1 MRFAYDSWY
10 YSRMARP
17 TSVFICQQC
26 GYKSPVF
33 LGKCPECNTWGSL
46 VEEISNLN
54 IIKNNKHSKKIT
66 KVIRMSDI
74 ESHKYQRI
82 SSGIDE
88 FDRVMG
94 GGIVLGSVVL
104 IAGDPGV
111 GKSTLL
117 SHLAINVN
125 QLSVFG
131 SQLSDKSLP
140 VISQS
145 VSETE
150 KQKTGK
156 PNSENRQLRTD
167 NGVLYVAG
175 EESPHQIRLRIER
188 INPKAD
194 LSFLDETDV
203 DSICAAIE
211 ANKPKLVIVDSI
223 QTMETQDLAAAAGS
237 VSQVRESAH
246 RLQKVAKSL
255 HIPIFLIGHVTK
267 EGTLAGPRTLEHLVD
282 VVLSLEG
289 DQTNNFRI
297 LRSTKNRFGPTDEVG
312 VFEMDETGMK
322 EVSNPSQ
329 VFLEERVSAP
339 GSAVTAVLTGLRPIL
354 VEIQALVTK
363 TNSPIARRVGTG
375 VDNNRLQLLVAVLQ
389 KRLKLPL
396 WDQDVF
402 VNVTGGLKI
411 TEPAADLAICMA
423 IISSFKD
430 ITLPKNA
437 AYIGEV
443 GLLGELRSVSQLE
456 KRANEAKKLGFSEV
470 ISPLKTKSLND
481 LTRKYSINEASRPKT
496 VYRNIRS

>member
-1 MRFAYDSWY
+1 
-10 YSRMARP
+10 MAR
-17 TSVFICQQC
+17 TNSVFICQQC
-26 GYKSPVF
+26 GYRAPTF
-33 LGKCPECNTWGSL
+33 MGKCPECGTWGSL
-46 VEEISNLN
+46 VEEVETGGNSNSS
-54 IIKNNKHSKKIT
+54 NKRGNKVSKI
-66 KVIRMSDI
+66 IRMVDI
-74 ESHKYQRI
+74 ESKTYDRV
-82 SSGIDE
+82 STTSNE
-88 FDRVMG
+88 FDRVLG
-94 GGIVLGSVVL
+94 NGIVLGSVVL
-104 IAGDPGV
+104 IAGDPGI

-117 SHLAINVN
+117 SHLAVN
-125 QLSVFG
+125 IA
-131 SQLSDKSLP
+131 D
-140 VISQS
+140 
-145 VSETE
+145 T
-150 KQKTGK
+150 
-156 PNSENRQLRTD
+156 
-167 NGVLYVAG
+167 LYVAG
-175 EESPHQIRLRIER
+175 EESPQQIRLRIER
-188 INPKAD
+188 IKPKAE
-194 LSFLDETDV
+194 LSFLDEIDV
-203 DSICAAIE
+203 DAVVAAIE

-223 QTMETQDLAAAAGS
+223 QTMETQDLTAAAGS

-246 RLQKVAKSL
+246 RLQRIAKQL
-255 HIPIFLIGHVTK
+255 HIPMFIVGHVTK

-312 VFEMDETGMK
+312 VFEMDEKGMK

-339 GSAVTAVLTGLRPIL
+339 GSAITAVLTGLRPIL

-411 TEPAADLAICMA
+411 NEPAADLAICAA

-430 ITLPKNA
+430 VALPKDA

-443 GLLGELRSVSQLE
+443 GLLGEVRNIRNLE
-456 KRANEAKKLGFSEV
+456 KRSKEAKKLGFEKVFS
-470 ISPLKTKSLND
+470 SQNTKN
-481 LTRKYSINEASRPKT
+481 INGL
-496 VYRNIRS
+496 IR

>member
-1 MRFAYDSWY
+1 M
-10 YSRMARP
+10 
-17 TSVFICQQC
+17 
-26 GYKSPVF
+26 
-33 LGKCPECNTWGSL
+33 GKCPECNSWGSL
-46 VEEISNLN
+46 VEEVSDLNNTKNSKRSN
-54 IIKNNKHSKKIT
+54 KIT
-66 KVIRMSDI
+66 KIIKLSDI
-74 ESHKYQRI
+74 ESKIYERI
-82 SSGIDE
+82 STKSDE
-88 FDRVMG
+88 FDRVLG

-104 IAGDPGV
+104 IAGDPGI

-125 QLSVFG
+125 QPS
-131 SQLSDKSLP
+131 
-140 VISQS
+140 VISNQS
-145 VSETE
+145 SATQNKADSR
-150 KQKTGK
+150 KQKADGF
-156 PNSENRQLRTD
+156 
-167 NGVLYVAG
+167 VLYVAG
-175 EESPHQIRLRIER
+175 EESPQQIRLRIQR
-188 INPKAD
+188 INPKAE

-203 DSICAAIE
+203 DAITAAIE
-211 ANKPKLVIVDSI
+211 ANKPKLVIIDSI
-223 QTMETQDLAAAAGS
+223 QTMETTDLTAAAGS

-246 RLQKVAKSL
+246 RLQRVAKAL
-255 HIPIFLIGHVTK
+255 HIPMFIVGHVTK

-312 VFEMDETGMK
+312 VFEMDESGMK
-322 EVSNPSQ
+322 EVANPSQ

-339 GSAVTAVLTGLRPIL
+339 GSAITAVLTGLRPIL

-411 TEPAADLAICMA
+411 TEPAADLAICAA
-423 IISSFKD
+423 IISSYKD
-430 ITLPKNA
+430 KVLPKNA

-443 GLLGELRSVSQLE
+443 GLLGEVRSIRNLE
-456 KRANEAKKLGFSEV
+456 KRTKEAQKLGFKDVYSANN
-470 ISPLKTKSLND
+470 LKNLSLLLTTKIES
-481 LTRKYSINEASRPKT
+481 
-496 VYRNIRS
+496 